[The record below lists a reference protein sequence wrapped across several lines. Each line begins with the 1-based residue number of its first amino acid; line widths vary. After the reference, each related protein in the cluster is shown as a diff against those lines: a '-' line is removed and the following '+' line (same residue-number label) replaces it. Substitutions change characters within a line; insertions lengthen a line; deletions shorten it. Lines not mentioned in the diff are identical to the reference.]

1 MTNKRKP
8 ISGAAATPKFAHALR
23 PLTPDDLDRVVEI
36 DRAHSGRPR
45 DGFFQKRLRAALREP
60 DAFVYLG
67 ATAEGRLVG
76 FAFARLLSGEFGTDR
91 TVAILDAIAI
101 EPGRQGTGL
110 GRLLL
115 DGMDEVLRHKNVGEI
130 RSQLDWNNHALVRFL
145 DGAGFRLA
153 PRIVLARHTEG
164 APF

>member
-8 ISGAAATPKFAHALR
+8 TSGAAMASKSAFALR

-36 DRAHSGRPR
+36 DRAYSGRPR

-67 ATAEGRLVG
+67 ATEKGRLVG

-91 TVAILDAIAI
+91 AVAILDAIAI
-101 EPGRQGTGL
+101 EPGRQGAGL
-110 GRLLL
+110 GRRLLS
-115 DGMDEVLRHKNVGEI
+115 GMDEVLRHKNVGEI
-130 RSQLDWNNHALVRFL
+130 RSQLDWNNHALMRFL

-153 PRIVLARHTEG
+153 PRVVLARRTEG
-164 APF
+164 AAF